1 MSERSE
7 YSPGE
12 FCWVDLTVPSTEA
25 GAEFYNE
32 LLGWSWESGAEEFG
46 GYGMFT
52 YKDKVVAGMGP
63 KQNEQQPVVWASYI
77 SVTDADE
84 TAKKVKD
91 AGGNVLMEPFDVAT
105 AGRMAVFTDA
115 QGGAFCVWQPG
126 ETKGAQLVNEVGSWT
141 WNQLVTDDIEGAT
154 KFYGDVFGWSR
165 EQAEE
170 APPDSPYFMW
180 QVEGQ
185 KWEEGL
191 AGVMEMGPDFP
202 DGTPPHWV
210 VHFAVEDA
218 AAAVKTTSEGGGQV
232 MMDVTEI
239 PVGKLAAL
247 TDPQGAQFA
256 IIEPD
261 YPEER

>member
-32 LLGWSWESGAEEFG
+32 LVGWDWEAGPEEAG
-46 GYGMFT
+46 GYGTFT
-52 YKDKVVAGMGP
+52 HGGKVVAGMGP
-63 KQNEQQPVVWASYI
+63 KQNDEQPIVWASYI

-84 TAKKVKD
+84 TARKVAA
-91 AGGNVLMEPFDVAT
+91 AGGNVLLEPFDVMD

-126 ETKGAQLVNEVGSWT
+126 RTQGAELVNEVGSWT
-141 WNQLVTDDIEGAT
+141 WNQLVTTDLEGA
-154 KFYGDVFGWSR
+154 KAFYGEVFDWSL
-165 EQAEE
+165 EKAEE
-170 APPDSPYFMW
+170 APPESPYFMW

-185 KWEEGL
+185 RWEEGL
-191 AGVMEMGPDFP
+191 GGAMEMGSDFP
-202 DGTPPHWV
+202 PGTPPHWV

-218 AAAVKTTSEGGGQV
+218 AAAVKTTADSGGQV
-232 MMDVTEI
+232 MMDVFEI
-239 PVGKLAAL
+239 PVGKLAGL